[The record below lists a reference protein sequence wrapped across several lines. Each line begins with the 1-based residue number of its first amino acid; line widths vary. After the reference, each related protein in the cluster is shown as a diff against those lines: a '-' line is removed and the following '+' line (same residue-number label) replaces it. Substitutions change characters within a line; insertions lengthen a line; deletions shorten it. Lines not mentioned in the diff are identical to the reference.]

1 MSSRRLRIGV
11 VVAAYVVLLLVAL
24 AWVATF
30 PVSVAV

>member
-11 VVAAYVVLLLVAL
+11 VVAAYAVLISALV
-24 AWVATF
+24 WVATF